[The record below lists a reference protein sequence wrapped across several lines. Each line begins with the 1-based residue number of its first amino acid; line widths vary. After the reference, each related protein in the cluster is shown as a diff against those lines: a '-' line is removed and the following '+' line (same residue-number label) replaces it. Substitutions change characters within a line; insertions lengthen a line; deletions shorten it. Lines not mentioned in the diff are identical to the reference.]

1 MKAFD
6 YCCCC
11 INLRSGS
18 IIIAIIQILSGFGI
32 FLQVDFEFSRRDGT
46 EGETNSRGRAPLIY
60 MYFWSVIVACA
71 TSVIAGIC
79 LLFGAINHNAILT
92 LMNLIITSILLVICN
107 IIGPLGIVLTEGEK
121 DERALNLRIASAI
134 FLIVYSVLGFYF
146 WMCVLSFLFKFK
158 SGKYVF
164 WKD

>member
-6 YCCCC
+6 SFCCC
-11 INLRSGS
+11 INLRAGS

-32 FLQVDFEFSRRDGT
+32 FLQVDFEFRRRDGT
-46 EGETNSRGRAPLIY
+46 GGGTNSGGRDTLIW
-60 MYFWSVIVACA
+60 MYFWPVVVTCG

-79 LLFGAINHNAILT
+79 LFLGAIFHNAILT
-92 LMNLIITSILLVICN
+92 LLNLIITSILLVICN
-107 IIGPLGIVLTEGEK
+107 TMGVWGICLTEGEL
-121 DERALNLRIASAI
+121 DERVLNLRIASAI

-158 SGKYVF
+158 SGKYVL

>member
-11 INLRSGS
+11 INLRAGS
-18 IIIAIIQILSGFGI
+18 IIIAIIQILSGFAI
-32 FLQVDFEFSRRDGT
+32 FLQVDFEFRRRDET
-46 EGETNSRGRAPLIY
+46 EGGTNSGGRDTLIWL
-60 MYFWSVIVACA
+60 YFGSLIITCG

-79 LLFGAINHNAILT
+79 LLIGAISHNAILT
-92 LMNLIITSILLVICN
+92 LLNLIITSILLVFSN
-107 IIGPLGIVLTEGEK
+107 TLGVWGIFLIEGGL
-121 DERALNLRIASAI
+121 DERVLNLRIASAI

-146 WMCVLSFLFKFK
+146 WICVLSFLFKFK
-158 SGKYVF
+158 SGKYVL